1 MAGFTTATSR
11 SISRGPLKACCA
23 RRCPTTRSSPRSG
36 LRTGSAIALVRAEP
50 GPPLALEPD
59 PVCHCCLPRWCARLR
74 ALAVGIARERSRTD
88 ASAGAPFA
96 ASNRPAAASARWF
109 ARGPAG
115 LPRSPGLSRRGPGAQ
130 PPPLA
135 MPRLSH
141 ERHPDASRRLVSRS
155 RAAPLEAPGSGRYRP
170 AQRPRRERGRSRT
183 TQRISSPPSAAEL
196 AIRRGP
202 VMRQLK
208 LAFLTMLLTAGAGTV
223 DQPRGQGQAD
233 HPRSSWLVV
242 EGLLPHR
249 TLRRTAIGLAAAEH
263 RPDHSGQLVGNA
275 PWPTSDR
282 RRAGCGAGCRR
293 DRHRSR
299 AGYDRGRRR

>member
-1 MAGFTTATSR
+1 M
-11 SISRGPLKACCA
+11 
-23 RRCPTTRSSPRSG
+23 
-36 LRTGSAIALVRAEP
+36 
-50 GPPLALEPD
+50 
-59 PVCHCCLPRWCARLR
+59 
-74 ALAVGIARERSRTD
+74 
-88 ASAGAPFA
+88 
-96 ASNRPAAASARWF
+96 
-109 ARGPAG
+109 
-115 LPRSPGLSRRGPGAQ
+115 
-130 PPPLA
+130 
-135 MPRLSH
+135 
-141 ERHPDASRRLVSRS
+141 SRS

-170 AQRPRRERGRSRT
+170 AQRPRRERGRPRA

-242 EGLLPHR
+242 EGLLPPR

-299 AGYDRGRRR
+299 AGMIAVIAGDVIGQTVARSGRRARCSFRPHPQITAQGYPRIGGYAWTMVAIGCDPRPGERASGGDCARGGLTRRTPPPARRQRSSGS